1 MLLRSS
7 LRHITIIILRPIL
20 HLVYLCP
27 CLGLDLFMS
36 YLCILFLFFSLI
48 VIVINHITS
57 YKQVHLFSC
66 TFLENL
72 LLFLNENLDEE
83 GELFSNSRNSTW
95 HCCLAFAWIFANFSL
110 ALLIKVLLIKKVC
123 IYSRNRDVLEML
135 INSMKHTFKG
145 FSRFNFLLTRKKC
158 GTTLYSNYS
167 GFFGYLLRMV
177 PVRSA
182 LFEKW
187 MAYFL

>member
-7 LRHITIIILRPIL
+7 LRDVTIIILRPIL

-27 CLGLDLFMS
+27 YLGLDLFMS

-48 VIVINHITS
+48 VIFINHITS

-83 GELFSNSRNSTW
+83 GELFSNSGNSTW

-135 INSMKHTFKG
+135 INCMKHTFKG

-158 GTTLYSNYS
+158 GTTLYLNYS
-167 GFFGYLLRMV
+167 GFFGHLLRVV
-177 PVRSA
+177 PLRSA

-187 MAYFL
+187 ITYFL

>member
-7 LRHITIIILRPIL
+7 LRDITIIILRPIL

-27 CLGLDLFMS
+27 YLGLDLFMS

-83 GELFSNSRNSTW
+83 GELFSNSQNST
-95 HCCLAFAWIFANFSL
+95 
-110 ALLIKVLLIKKVC
+110 
-123 IYSRNRDVLEML
+123 
-135 INSMKHTFKG
+135 
-145 FSRFNFLLTRKKC
+145 
-158 GTTLYSNYS
+158 
-167 GFFGYLLRMV
+167 
-177 PVRSA
+177 
-182 LFEKW
+182 
-187 MAYFL
+187 

>member
-57 YKQVHLFSC
+57 FKQVHLFSC

-158 GTTLYSNYS
+158 GTTLYLNYS
-167 GFFGYLLRMV
+167 GFFGHLLRVV
-177 PVRSA
+177 PLRSA
-182 LFEKW
+182 VFEKW
-187 MAYFL
+187 ITYFL

>member
-20 HLVYLCP
+20 HLVYLRP

-36 YLCILFLFFSLI
+36 YLCILFLFFNLI

-95 HCCLAFAWIFANFSL
+95 DCCLAFAWIFANFSL

-158 GTTLYSNYS
+158 GTTLYLNYS
-167 GFFGYLLRMV
+167 GFFGHLLRVV
-177 PVRSA
+177 PLRSA

-187 MAYFL
+187 ITYFL

>member
-7 LRHITIIILRPIL
+7 LRDITIIILRPIL

-83 GELFSNSRNSTW
+83 GELFSNSQNSTW
-95 HCCLAFAWIFANFSL
+95 GCCFAFAWFFCQFQPCVAYKSV
-110 ALLIKVLLIKKVC
+110 AYKKKC
-123 IYSRNRDVLEML
+123 IYSRNREVLEML
-135 INSMKHTFKG
+135 INSMRHTFKG

-158 GTTLYSNYS
+158 GTTLYLNYS
-167 GFFGYLLRMV
+167 GFFGHLLRVV
-177 PVRSA
+177 PLRSA

-187 MAYFL
+187 ITYFL

>member
-7 LRHITIIILRPIL
+7 LRDITIIILRPIL

-36 YLCILFLFFSLI
+36 HLCILLLFFSLI

-57 YKQVHLFSC
+57 SKQVHLFSC

-83 GELFSNSRNSTW
+83 GELFSNSQNSTW
-95 HCCLAFAWIFANFSL
+95 GCCFAFAWFFANFSL
-110 ALLIKVLLIKKVC
+110 ALLIKVLLIKKSVF
-123 IYSRNRDVLEML
+123 ILE
-135 INSMKHTFKG
+135 IG
-145 FSRFNFLLTRKKC
+145 KC
-158 GTTLYSNYS
+158 
-167 GFFGYLLRMV
+167 
-177 PVRSA
+177 
-182 LFEKW
+182 
-187 MAYFL
+187 

>member
-20 HLVYLCP
+20 HLVYLRP

-72 LLFLNENLDEE
+72 LFLNENLDEE
-83 GELFSNSRNSTW
+83 GELFSNSQNST
-95 HCCLAFAWIFANFSL
+95 
-110 ALLIKVLLIKKVC
+110 
-123 IYSRNRDVLEML
+123 
-135 INSMKHTFKG
+135 
-145 FSRFNFLLTRKKC
+145 
-158 GTTLYSNYS
+158 
-167 GFFGYLLRMV
+167 
-177 PVRSA
+177 
-182 LFEKW
+182 
-187 MAYFL
+187 